1 MFMNTP
7 GNHSEIKKILTT
19 FWKTLKPLIL
29 FVTVLL
35 ILRYTGALA
44 GISSAANQAVLMTGV
59 LNADPDKHPTKNEAF
74 NYDFKIKTLDG
85 KEIDFN
91 TYRGKTIFLNMW
103 ATWCGPC
110 RAEMPS
116 IQSLYD
122 KVNND
127 SVVFVMLSIDAEGH
141 PEKVSKYVDA
151 KGFTFPVFIA
161 GDLPPQLQVKTI
173 PSTFVISKDG
183 TLEYTKSGMAEYD
196 TKSFRKFLEKLTIN
210 E

>member
-1 MFMNTP
+1 MLMNTS
-7 GNHSEIKKILTT
+7 GDLSGIKKILTAI
-19 FWKTLKPLIL
+19 WKTIKPWIL
-29 FVTVLL
+29 FVAVLV

-59 LNADPDKHPTKNEAF
+59 LNADPDDSPSKNEPF
-74 NYDFKIKTLDG
+74 NFDFKIKTLDG

-91 TYRGKTIFLNMW
+91 AYRGKTIFLNMW

-127 SVVFVMLSIDAEGH
+127 SIAFVMLSIDAEDQ

-173 PSTFVISKDG
+173 PSTFVIAKDG
-183 TLEYTKSGMAEYD
+183 TMQYKKTGMAEYD
-196 TKSFRKFLEKLTIN
+196 TKSFRKFLEKLMTN
-210 E
+210 Q

>member
-1 MFMNTP
+1 MNTSANP
-7 GNHSEIKKILTT
+7 SGIKKFLTAI
-19 FWKTLKPLIL
+19 WKAIKPWIL
-29 FVTVLL
+29 FITVLL
-35 ILRYTGALA
+35 VLRYTGALA

-59 LNADPDKHPTKNEAF
+59 LNADPDKPTTKNEAF

-127 SVVFVMLSIDAEGH
+127 SIVFVMLSIDAEDQ
-141 PEKVSKYVDA
+141 PEKVSKYIDA

-173 PSTFVISKDG
+173 PSTFVIAKRG
-183 TLEYTKSGMAEYD
+183 TMEYKKSGMAEYD
-196 TKSFRKFLEKLTIN
+196 TKSFKKFLEKLTVD

>member
-1 MFMNTP
+1 MNTSANP
-7 GNHSEIKKILTT
+7 SGIKKILTAI
-19 FWKTLKPLIL
+19 WKATKPWIL
-29 FVTVLL
+29 FITVLL
-35 ILRYTGALA
+35 VLRYTGALA

-59 LNADPDKHPTKNEAF
+59 LNADPDKLTTKNEAF

-127 SVVFVMLSIDAEGH
+127 SIVFVMLSIDAEDQ
-141 PEKVSKYVDA
+141 PEKVSKYIDA

-173 PSTFVISKDG
+173 PSTFVIAKRG
-183 TLEYTKSGMAEYD
+183 TMEYKKSGMAEYD
-196 TKSFRKFLEKLTIN
+196 TKSFKKFLEKLTVD